1 MSEIQ
6 LKQYGDPSTVVFDV
20 VSIEKP
26 TTVAKGNVLIQMD
39 TVAIDPADVF
49 R

>member
-1 MSEIQ
+1 MSKVQ

-20 VSIEKP
+20 VPADKP
-26 TTVAKGNVLIQMD
+26 TTVAAGKVLVEMD
-39 TVAIDPADVF
+39 KVPIDPADIF